1 MPTLKT
7 LLCAVDFSES
17 SPRVA
22 DYAAALAAATKAE
35 VVCLYVAPSLAE
47 YVGFNVPQASLDSFV
62 DDVVTSAEQSMTE
75 FTAAYFKD
83 IPVRGLVLAGYPA
96 EEILRAAD
104 KHHADLIVMG
114 THGRTG
120 IDRIIFGSVAERW
133 SRPRPVRCSPSSR
146 GRPRP
151 RPLCRWGDR
160 PASLDISLENA
171 SCSRSNVSGRRYGI
185 SRRMLPGCP
194 WTRSRNGTA

>member
-75 FTAAYFKD
+75 FTAAHFKD
-83 IPVRGLVLAGYPA
+83 VPVRALVLAGYPA

-120 IDRIIFGSVAERW
+120 IDRIIFGSVAEKVVTAA
-133 SRPRPVRCSPSSR
+133 PCPV
-146 GRPRP
+146 
-151 RPLCRWGDR
+151 LT
-160 PASLDISLENA
+160 
-171 SCSRSNVSGRRYGI
+171 VK
-185 SRRMLPGCP
+185 PGP
-194 WTRSRNGTA
+194 TAP